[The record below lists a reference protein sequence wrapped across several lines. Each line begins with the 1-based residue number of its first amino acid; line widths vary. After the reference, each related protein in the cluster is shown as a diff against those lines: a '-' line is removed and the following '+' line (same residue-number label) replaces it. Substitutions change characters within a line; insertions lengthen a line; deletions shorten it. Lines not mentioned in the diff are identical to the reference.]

1 MHLTDLFKIFW
12 RFLTI
17 VGLTI
22 HIKETYPYVHF
33 HFRFISTKLMPYNF
47 FPKIPFP
54 LKKFLEYGI
63 VADDFQIYESI
74 FD

>member
-1 MHLTDLFKIFW
+1 
-12 RFLTI
+12 
-17 VGLTI
+17 
-22 HIKETYPYVHF
+22 
-33 HFRFISTKLMPYNF
+33 MPYNS

-74 FD
+74 FN